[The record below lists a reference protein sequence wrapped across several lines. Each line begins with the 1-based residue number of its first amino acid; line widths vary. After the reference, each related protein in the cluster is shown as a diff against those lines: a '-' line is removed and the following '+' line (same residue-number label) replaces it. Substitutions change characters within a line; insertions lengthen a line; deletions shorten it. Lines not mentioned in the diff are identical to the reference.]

1 MKDKIDTFIKDASTT
16 AGAGATAR
24 DQRAKER
31 YDELR
36 SRRGKEMDLWKQWH
50 EGGRNPEH
58 LEPLL
63 QSLDPMIHREAT
75 KRIKGLAGSIPY
87 DSLKNELRNATV
99 RAIQTYDP
107 SKKTQLSTHVTNNF
121 QRVSDFIAQNRN
133 ALYMSKENIGKYN
146 EFSNARTEFI
156 DLYGREPTALELQ
169 QKLPHLSLKR
179 IKELKTGFSP
189 EIHTGMGGELEPD
202 LDTATPRD
210 AFLLMKGKM
219 SPEERQFAE
228 LHLPPDGMR
237 QLTPKEIAKQM
248 NIPQHRVYDLKT
260 RVERIIGPV
269 LKKE

>member
-1 MKDKIDTFIKDASTT
+1 MKDQIDKFIKEANT
-16 AGAGATAR
+16 ATGALATAR
-24 DQRAKER
+24 EQRAKER
-31 YDELR
+31 YQELR
-36 SRRGKEMDLWKQWH
+36 SRRGKELDLWNQWH

-63 QSLDPMIHREAT
+63 QSLDPMISREAT
-75 KRIKGLAGSIPY
+75 KRAKGLGGAIPH

-146 EFSNARTEFI
+146 EFSNARTEFM
-156 DLYGREPTALELQ
+156 DLHGREPTALELQ
-169 QKLPHLSLKR
+169 QKLPNLSIKR

-189 EIHTGMGGELEPD
+189 EVHTSMGGDLAPELD
-202 LDTATPRD
+202 AASPRD
-210 AFLLMKGKM
+210 AFLLMKSRM
-219 SPEERQFAE
+219 SPDEQRFAE
-228 LHLPPDGMR
+228 FHLPPEGER
-237 QLTPKEIAKQM
+237 QLTPKEISSKM
-248 NIPQHRVYDLKT
+248 GIPQHRVYDLKM